1 MNKLTKLAY
10 LFISIVILSSCS
22 SDDDTV
28 EPVLPL
34 GDYESGI
41 LVSNEGPFGVG
52 TGTISFISEDFSN
65 VQHSI
70 YSGVNNSD
78 LGNIVQSI
86 GFYGDL
92 AYIVANNSHHIKV
105 VNRYT
110 FDEVETISTGLD
122 NPRFFVAIG
131 DTGYVTNWG
140 DTAVDTDDFVA
151 VIDLLTNTISS
162 TIPVALGPEKIVANG
177 DTVYVAHQGAFGQN
191 NLVSVI
197 SATGNNVVKE
207 ITVGDVP
214 NSMIIS
220 ESSLFVL
227 CGGNPSWTGIETS
240 GSLVTINL
248 LSNEV
253 SRTLPFGDTDHPS
266 LLSLDGANMYF
277 GLNGGVYQMGTSD
290 SSLPQ
295 TSIISGFFYQIRA
308 HDGLLYATDA
318 GDFASDGTLKVFDLT
333 GNLEIHS
340 FDVGIIPGGIYFNE

>member
-1 MNKLTKLAY
+1 MNTLKKLAY
-10 LFISIVILSSCS
+10 LFISIVILSACN
-22 SDDDTV
+22 SDDDTLAPLV
-28 EPVLPL
+28 PL
-34 GDYESGI
+34 GDYEKGI
-41 LVSNEGPFGVG
+41 LVSNEGPFGTG

-65 VQHSI
+65 VEQSI
-70 YSGVNNSD
+70 YKGVNNSD

-92 AYIVANNSHHIKV
+92 AYIVVNNSQHIKV

-110 FDEVETISTGLD
+110 FNEVVTISTGLN
-122 NPRFFVAIG
+122 NPRFFVAVG

-140 DTAVDTDDFVA
+140 DTAVTTDDFVA

-177 DTVYVAHQGAFGQN
+177 DTVYVAHQGAYGQN

-214 NSMIIS
+214 NSLVLS

-227 CGGNPSWTGIETS
+227 CGGNPSFTGVETG
-240 GSLVTINL
+240 GSLVTISL
-248 LSNEV
+248 SSNEV
-253 SRTLPFGDTDHPS
+253 SRTLPFGATDHPS
-266 LLSLDGANMYF
+266 LLSLDGSNMYF
-277 GLNGGVYQMGTSD
+277 GLNGGVYQMGTSA
-290 SSLPQ
+290 SSLPE
-295 TSIISGFFYQIRA
+295 TSIISVFFYGMRA
-308 HDGLLYATDA
+308 HNGLLYVTDA
-318 GDFASDGTLKVFDLT
+318 GDFASDGTLKVFDLMS
-333 GNLEIHS
+333 NLEIHT

>member
-1 MNKLTKLAY
+1 MNTLRNLAY
-10 LFISIVILSSCS
+10 LFITIVILSSCS
-22 SDDDTV
+22 SDDDAV

-65 VQHSI
+65 VEQSI
-70 YSGVNNSD
+70 FNGVNDSD

-92 AYIVANNSHHIKV
+92 AYIVANNSHHIKI

-110 FDEVETISTGLD
+110 FNEVGTINTGLD

-162 TIPVALGPEKIVANG
+162 TIPVALGPEKIVASG
-177 DTVYVAHQGAFGQN
+177 DTVYVAHQGAYGQN

-197 SATGNNVVKE
+197 NAAGNNVIKE

-214 NSMIIS
+214 NSMILS
-220 ESSLFVL
+220 GSSLFVL
-227 CGGNPSWTGIETS
+227 CGGNPSFAGMETG

-248 LSNEV
+248 SSNEV
-253 SRTLPFGDTDHPS
+253 SRTLQFGDTDHPS
-266 LLSLDGANMYF
+266 LLSIDGSNMYF
-277 GLNGGVYQMGTSD
+277 GLNGGVYQMRTSD
-290 SSLPQ
+290 SSLPE
-295 TSIISGFFYQIRA
+295 TSIVSGFFYGMKA

-333 GNLEIHS
+333 DNMEIHS